1 MRLRGRLGWS
11 RSRRR
16 VALLAAVGTWMTAL
30 VVVAFATDAFKSQEL
45 NSVATRFSI
54 RGTRAPPKDLILV
67 LVDDSTFSNLP
78 QYQWP
83 YPRQLHAAVIDRIVA
98 DHPKAIGYDVQFT
111 EEPRSPSENVAL
123 ASSIYGATSAGI
135 PVVLDT
141 TQTDTRGGTGI
152 LGGDAVLKSI
162 GARPSS
168 ALNPT
173 GEPDNAIRRVAYAL
187 GGLQTFATVVAEV
200 ADRRQ
205 LKPSL
210 FGGKPAWIDFAG
222 PAGTIPSVPFYKV
235 LEHKLPRGYF
245 RGKIVLVGASDTA
258 LQDLHDTPAG
268 PLMPGVE
275 VQANA
280 VETVRR
286 SLPLKSAPGWLDVG
300 LILLLGLAAPAASLR
315 LSPLRALGLAL
326 LMGGAFVVAC
336 QLAFDAGLI
345 VAFVYPLAALLLS
358 ASGSLGVHYAT
369 ASSERERVRD
379 LFSRFVP
386 ENVVGQVLESAD
398 DGLRLGG
405 VQRTATVMFTDLRG
419 FTSFAESL
427 PPNRVISVLNQYLS
441 SMSDGILDHGG
452 TLVAYMGDGI
462 MAVFGAPIERQDH
475 ADQALATAREMLDER
490 LPRFNAWLRE
500 EGLGD
505 GFRMGIGLNSGSVM
519 SGNVGSE
526 RRLEYTAIGDT
537 TNTASRIEGMTKG
550 TPHQLL
556 FTESTRELLRQQPD
570 DVIFVEEREVRGRQA
585 TVKLWSLAIAEV
597 DQAAPAPAAAPDA
610 PAAAP
615 DAPAAAPAAP
625 PSPAAVRPGDDGGPA
640 QET

>member
-1 MRLRGRLGWS
+1 MRLRRRFVLS
-11 RSRRR
+11 RARQR
-16 VALLAAVGTWMTAL
+16 VALLAAVGAWMTAL
-30 VVVAFATDAFKSQEL
+30 VLVAYATDTFKSQEL

-54 RGTRAPPKDLILV
+54 RGTKPPPKDLV
-67 LVDDSTFSNLP
+67 LVEIDDSTFSNLP

-83 YPRQLHAAVIDRIVA
+83 YPRQLHAKVIDHLVA
-98 DHPKAIGYDVQFT
+98 DHAKAIGFDVQFT
-111 EEPRSPSENVAL
+111 EEPKSPSENIAL
-123 ASSIYGATSAGI
+123 ASSIYGATSAGV

-141 TQTDTRGGTGI
+141 TATDARGDTGI
-152 LGGDAVLKSI
+152 LGGDKVLKAI
-162 GARPSS
+162 GARPAS
-168 ALNPT
+168 ALNPP
-173 GEPDNAIRRVAYAL
+173 GEPDNDIRRVSYAL
-187 GGLQTFATVVAEV
+187 GGLQTFATVVAEA
-200 ADRRQ
+200 ADHRQ
-205 LKPSL
+205 IKPAL
-210 FGGKPAWIDFAG
+210 FGGKPAWIDFGG
-222 PAGTIPSVPFYKV
+222 PAGTIPSVSYYKV
-235 LEHKLPRGYF
+235 LENKVPRGFF
-245 RGKIVLVGASDTA
+245 RGKIVLIGASDTA
-258 LQDLHDTPAG
+258 LQDLHPTPAG

-280 VETVRR
+280 VETIRR
-286 SLPLKSAPGWLDVG
+286 SLPLKSAPGWLNVG

-315 LSPLRALGLAL
+315 LSPLRSLGLAL

-336 QLAFDAGLI
+336 QLAFDGGLI

-462 MAVFGAPIERQDH
+462 MAVFGAPIEREDH
-475 ADQALATAREMLDER
+475 ADQALATAREMLDLR

-556 FTESTRELLRQQPD
+556 FTESTRELLRHQPD

-585 TVKLWSLAIAEV
+585 TVKLWSLASPEAAGAPPAAPAA
-597 DQAAPAPAAAPDA
+597 AAPAPGGGGAAEA
-610 PAAAP
+610 
-615 DAPAAAPAAP
+615 
-625 PSPAAVRPGDDGGPA
+625 
-640 QET
+640 

>member
-1 MRLRGRLGWS
+1 MRARLGWS
-11 RSRRR
+11 RARRR
-16 VALLAAVGTWMTAL
+16 VALLAAVGAWMTTL
-30 VVVAFATDAFKSQEL
+30 VLVAYATDAFESQEL

-54 RGTRAPPKDLILV
+54 RGTKAPPKDLVLV
-67 LVDDSTFSNLP
+67 EVDDSTFSNLP

-83 YPRQLHAAVIDRIVA
+83 YPRQLHAQVIDRIVA

-111 EEPRSPSENVAL
+111 EEPRSPNENIAL
-123 ASSIYGATSAGI
+123 ASSIYGATSAGV

-152 LGGDAVLKSI
+152 LGGDKVLKAI

-168 ALNPT
+168 ALNPA
-173 GEPDNAIRRVAYAL
+173 GEPDNDIRRVAYSL
-187 GGLQTFATVVAEV
+187 GGLQTFATVVAEA
-200 ADRRQ
+200 ADHRQ
-205 LKPSL
+205 IKPSL
-210 FGGKPAWIDFAG
+210 FEGKPAWIDFAG
-222 PAGTIPSVPFYKV
+222 PAGTIPSVSFYKV
-235 LEHKLPRGYF
+235 LEHKVPRGFF

-258 LQDLHDTPAG
+258 LQDLHGTPAG

-280 VETVRR
+280 VATVLR
-286 SLPLKSAPGWLDVG
+286 SLPLKSAPGWLNVG

-326 LMGGAFVVAC
+326 LMGGAFIVAC

-427 PPNRVISVLNQYLS
+427 PPDRVISVLNQYLS

-462 MAVFGAPIERQDH
+462 MAVFGAPIASDDH

-490 LPRFNAWLRE
+490 LPRFNAWLQA

-556 FTESTRELLRQQPD
+556 FTESTRELLLSQPD

-585 TVKLWSLAIAEV
+585 TVKLWSLSVAR
-597 DQAAPAPAAAPDA
+597 APDA
-610 PAAAP
+610 PS
-615 DAPAAAPAAP
+615 AAPAVAAQDSGVSAGEAP
-625 PSPAAVRPGDDGGPA
+625 QPPASR
-640 QET
+640 